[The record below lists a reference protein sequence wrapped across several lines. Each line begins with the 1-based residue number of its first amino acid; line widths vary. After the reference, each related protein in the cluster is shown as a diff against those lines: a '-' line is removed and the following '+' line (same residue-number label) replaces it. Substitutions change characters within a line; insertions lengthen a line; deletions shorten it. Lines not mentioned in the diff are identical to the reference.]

1 MTVHALL
8 DFAKGPLFVA
18 TFAFMVLGLL
28 RRLLHQ
34 IGQFRQSLNRVANP
48 RVDVSG
54 NVKQSLVWLLP
65 LGHLYRNRPFLSI
78 ASFLFHVGLLLVP
91 ILLVNHID
99 LWHRALGLTWPGISP
114 AVADVLTLLTI
125 AGALTLLL
133 FRLLDRAGRSLSSL
147 GDYLVLLAVL
157 LPFVSGYMAMH
168 PSVNALSYD
177 AMLLIHVLSGEVV
190 FVLLPTTKLSH
201 AVLFLLD
208 RFSSDVFWQMP
219 AGAGDRVAEELYGEG
234 RRV

>member
-1 MTVHALL
+1 VTVQALL
-8 DFAKGPLFVA
+8 EFAKGPLFVA

-34 IGQFRQSLNRVANP
+34 FGQFRRSLRRLASP
-48 RVDVSG
+48 TIDVGG
-54 NVKQSLVWLLP
+54 NVKQSLLWLLP
-65 LGHLYRNRPFLSI
+65 LKHLYRNRPLLSV
-78 ASFLFHVGLLLVP
+78 ASFVFHVGLLIVP
-91 ILLVNHID
+91 IFLVNHID
-99 LWHRALGLTWPGISP
+99 LWHRGLGIAWPGITP
-114 AVADVLTLLTI
+114 AIADTLTLLTI

-133 FRLLDRAGRSLSSL
+133 FRLLDRAGRTLSTPT
-147 GDYLVLLAVL
+147 DYLVLVAVL

-168 PSVNALSYD
+168 PNVNALNYD
-177 AMLLIHVLSGEVV
+177 LIMLIHVLSAELV

-201 AVLFLLD
+201 AVLFFLD

-219 AGAGDRVAEELYGEG
+219 AGAGDRVAEELYGEA

>member
-1 MTVHALL
+1 VHALL

-28 RRLLHQ
+28 RRLIHQ
-34 IGQFRQSLNRVANP
+34 IGQFRWSLRRLANP
-48 RVDVSG
+48 AVDVRG
-54 NVKQSLVWLLP
+54 NVKQSLLWLVP
-65 LGHLYRNRPFLSI
+65 LNHLYRNRPLLSV
-78 ASFLFHVGLLLVP
+78 ASFVFHIGLLLVP
-91 ILLVNHID
+91 IFLVNHID
-99 LWHRALGLTWPGISP
+99 LWHRALGLAWPGIGP

-125 AGALTLLL
+125 AGGLILFF
-133 FRLLDRAGRSLSSL
+133 FRLLDRAGRTLS
-147 GDYLVLLAVL
+147 GPADYLVLLAVL
-157 LPFVSGYMAMH
+157 LPFLSGYMAMH
-168 PSVNALSYD
+168 PSANALSYD
-177 AMLLIHVLSGEVV
+177 TMMLIHVLSAELV

-201 AVLFLLD
+201 AVLFILD